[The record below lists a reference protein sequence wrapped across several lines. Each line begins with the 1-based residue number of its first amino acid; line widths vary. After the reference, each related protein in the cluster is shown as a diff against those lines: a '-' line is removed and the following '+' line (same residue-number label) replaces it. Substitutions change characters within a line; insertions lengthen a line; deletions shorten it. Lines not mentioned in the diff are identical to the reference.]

1 MEYNGWFIAIV
12 LGLFLMWKLDL
23 FATLLNLKALSSEIP
38 ATFEEFIDENA
49 YEQSQE
55 YTRSRA
61 TFGIGEGIFSL
72 VLLG

>member
-1 MEYNGWFIAIV
+1 MEYNGWVIAIV

-49 YEQSQE
+49 
-55 YTRSRA
+55 
-61 TFGIGEGIFSL
+61 
-72 VLLG
+72 